1 MTTERSISTKEKTAP
16 AASFRRA
23 ARDASSGGGDTGK
36 IKKNS
41 QNEVN
46 PTSEKY
52 GARQLFEY
60 RTRPRA
66 LTGLNIHFKLLF
78 TWRVPS

>member
-1 MTTERSISTKEKTAP
+1 MGKTAP
-16 AASFRRA
+16 AAGFRCA
-23 ARDASSGGGDTGK
+23 ARDASAGSGHTGK

-52 GARQLFEY
+52 GARRLLEC
-60 RTRPRA
+60 RTKPHA